1 MDALDHLRNHLFDI
15 WQGQSAMDGITP
27 NALWQFTP
35 PPDDLIRQE
44 IAPNP
49 AAAATHLAN
58 LSPTCLINQK
68 NAAANNKP
76 FDQKIMKR
84 HSHHGDKATGNP
96 CSREC
101 DQPHQ

>member
-1 MDALDHLRNHLFDI
+1 MLGAVMDALDHLRNHLFDI

-44 IAPNP
+44 IARNP

-58 LSPTCLINQK
+58 L
-68 NAAANNKP
+68 
-76 FDQKIMKR
+76 
-84 HSHHGDKATGNP
+84 
-96 CSREC
+96 
-101 DQPHQ
+101 